1 MMYKETKD
9 VELKEIFS
17 KTLLKTISAYANY
30 HDGKIFIGVDDSG
43 MVVGLKTIIDL
54 KLDIENSINDSIIPK
69 PRYEINTLNHSGKEI
84 LEILVFK
91 GQDGPYYYKNK
102 AYMRNDTSTVPV
114 DAVNLTR
121 LVLSCKNLSFDQL
134 DNSNSSLKFEYLTKK
149 LVDEL
154 KINEV
159 NQSVL
164 TTLGL
169 SKNQTFNNG
178 AVLLSDN
185 GNLNQSYVDIAKF
198 QYNTDIFIERM
209 KFSNQSILKY
219 YDESIRFFNKYYMP
233 YQVVEGEKRISKEKV
248 PLVAF
253 REVLA
258 NAIVHR
264 DYLLNNG
271 VQIAMFD
278 NRIEVYSPGGLPE
291 GITKEMYFN
300 GLTSLTRNPIIS
312 YVFFRL
318 GIIEQFG
325 TGIKR
330 IINSYKKYN
339 TYPSFL
345 IQSSQIKII
354 LPVLDYDYSTMNKVD
369 AIIAYLGAYPNSSRK
384 DIETSLNLDKS
395 YTIRRLNELHKEHI
409 ISISGNGPSVRYT
422 VL

>member
-1 MMYKETKD
+1 MKYKEAKD

-30 HDGKIFIGVDDSG
+30 RDGKIYIGVDDSG

-54 KLDIENSINDSIIPK
+54 KINIENSINDSITPK
-69 PRYEINTLNHSGKEI
+69 PQYEINTLNHSGKEI

-102 AYMRNDTSTVPV
+102 AYMRNDTSTVAV

-134 DNSNSSLKFEYLTKK
+134 DNSSSKLEFEYLTKK

-159 NQSVL
+159 NKSVL

-169 SKNQTFNNG
+169 VKNQTFNNG

-209 KFSNQSILKY
+209 KFSNQSILTY
-219 YDESIRFFNKYYMP
+219 YDESIKFFNKYYMP
-233 YQVVEGEKRISKEKV
+233 YQVVKGAKRISKEKV

-339 TYPSFL
+339 THPSFL

-369 AIIAYLGAYPNSSRK
+369 AIVAYLGAYPNSSRK
-384 DIETSLNLDKS
+384 DIETSLDLDKS
-395 YTIRRLNELHKEHI
+395 YIIRRLNELHKKHI